1 MLTFEFLKCREQLQ
15 KEVQHLK
22 DGVKALF
29 NAMQKPVMDVHHLRS
44 EHEQTRELVENIDKF
59 KGEVTKSLS
68 QLTVK
73 CNTLDQHVP
82 ELREKL
88 EQAIHTI
95 NVCIDLFRL
104 IYMMALSA
112 SHKFLVGCHLVLLDA
127 SCPGF
132 MNRKAVC
139 WGRLSCPS
147 PQECRKLCFLSQ
159 PVQSTQVPCFTNP
172 RLLLL

>member
-1 MLTFEFLKCREQLQ
+1 MLNFDILKCREQLQ

-95 NVCIDLFRL
+95 NVCIFPFQL
-104 IYMMALSA
+104 MCMNVSA
-112 SHKFLVGCHLVLLDA
+112 HHTF
-127 SCPGF
+127 
-132 MNRKAVC
+132 
-139 WGRLSCPS
+139 
-147 PQECRKLCFLSQ
+147 
-159 PVQSTQVPCFTNP
+159 
-172 RLLLL
+172 

>member
-1 MLTFEFLKCREQLQ
+1 M
-15 KEVQHLK
+15 
-22 DGVKALF
+22 F
-29 NAMQKPVMDVHHLRS
+29 NAMQKPVMDVQHLRS

-95 NVCIDLFRL
+95 NVR
-104 IYMMALSA
+104 
-112 SHKFLVGCHLVLLDA
+112 HRT
-127 SCPGF
+127 SC
-132 MNRKAVC
+132 
-139 WGRLSCPS
+139 
-147 PQECRKLCFLSQ
+147 
-159 PVQSTQVPCFTNP
+159 
-172 RLLLL
+172 